1 MLHIEEP
8 TLAELLNEP
17 IVRKLMARD
26 RVSPRQVCAI
36 AVAARCR
43 IENSVDDELAMSA
56 RVRKTQTPCF
66 APGNKLIVTAFN
78 PLSNA

>member
-43 IENSVDDELAMSA
+43 IENSVDDGFAVSA
-56 RVRKTQTPCF
+56 RVRKPQTPYF
-66 APGNKLIVTAFN
+66 ASGSKLQVA
-78 PLSNA
+78 S